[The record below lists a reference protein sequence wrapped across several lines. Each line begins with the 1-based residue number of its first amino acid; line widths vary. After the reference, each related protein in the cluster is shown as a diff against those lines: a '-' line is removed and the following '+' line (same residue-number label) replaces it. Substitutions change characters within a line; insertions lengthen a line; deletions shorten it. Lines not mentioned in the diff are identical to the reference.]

1 MTQAVRSSW
10 KIAKA
15 GAMKTGAKRA
25 RRLLQPS
32 PFERGFQWTVELL
45 RAVGADGVAVSR
57 LPPRADCFTQLG
69 LGVTIKPTGSTRRG
83 QRSREVTG
91 GFV

>member
-45 RAVGADGVAVSR
+45 RAVGADGVAV
-57 LPPRADCFTQLG
+57 
-69 LGVTIKPTGSTRRG
+69 
-83 QRSREVTG
+83 
-91 GFV
+91 